1 MKRNKVLIAVTGGI
15 GSGKSTVCDI
25 IKVQG
30 FTVYSCDKVY
40 AELLDGANLTAK
52 IVEEFGEKILT
63 DGKIDRRKLSDCV
76 FNDSVKLEKL
86 NSITHTEIFNEIFS
100 RAEKEEGIVFVEV
113 PLLFEGNY
121 QNLFDGVVVVL
132 RKAEDRILSVVARD
146 GLSYSDVEKRIKKQY
161 NYDFCDYAKYY
172 VIHNDGNIDDLEQ
185 SIRQILLKIT
195 NEFKS

>member
-25 IKVQG
+25 IKAQG
-30 FTVYSCDKVY
+30 FTVFSCDKVY

-121 QNLFDGVVVVL
+121 QSLFDGVVVVL
-132 RKAEDRILSVVARD
+132 RKVEDRISSVVARD

-195 NEFKS
+195 NEFES

>member
-1 MKRNKVLIAVTGGI
+1 MKRNRIIIAVTGGI

-25 IKVQG
+25 INAQG
-30 FTVYSCDKVY
+30 FIVFSCDKVY

-146 GLSYSDVEKRIKKQY
+146 GLSHSDVEKRIKKQY
-161 NYDFCDYAKYY
+161 NYDFYDFAMYY

>member
-1 MKRNKVLIAVTGGI
+1 MKRNRNLIAVTGGI

-25 IKVQG
+25 IKAQG

-121 QNLFDGVVVVL
+121 QSLFDGVVVVL
-132 RKAEDRILSVVARD
+132 RKVEDRILSVVARD

-172 VIHNDGNIDDLEQ
+172 VIHNDGNIDDFEQ